1 MRAFSCG
8 NCRQLVWFDNTACL
22 RCGTELGYLPE
33 KRELV
38 PLPVGYRRCAN
49 AELAACNWLVDEAS
63 GDPLCAACEL
73 TRTRPR
79 DDDADALVAFA
90 AAESAKRRLL
100 FQLDEL
106 KLPVR
111 RLDEQTR
118 EGLAFDLLSSKD
130 QPVTTGHA
138 NGVITLDLAEG
149 DDARREQ
156 RRQQLGEPYRTLLG

>member
-1 MRAFSCG
+1 MRAFACD
-8 NCRQLVWFDNTACL
+8 NCRQLVWFDNTVCL
-22 RCGTELGYLPE
+22 RCGTELGYLRD

-38 PLPVGYRRCAN
+38 AVPDGYRRCAN
-49 AELAACNWLVDEAS
+49 AKLAACNWLIDAAS

-106 KLPVR
+106 DLPVR
-111 RLDEQTR
+111 PRDER
-118 EGLAFDLLSSKD
+118 
-130 QPVTTGHA
+130 
-138 NGVITLDLAEG
+138 
-149 DDARREQ
+149 
-156 RRQQLGEPYRTLLG
+156 